1 VWEPERIKEISELIE
16 DADLRDVIKE
26 RASEEFLFGQPPQY
40 EIILTFN
47 RLVSSVGS
55 KNFDKASDQA
65 DNLRGAMEVSAF
77 SEDEG
82 ILTRIDRAFRSLG
95 KVLDSD
101 NSGEAKSQVARR
113 SLSRIKRI
121 IEEDLGIR
129 ITPLL

>member
-26 RASEEFLFGQPPQY
+26 RASEELLFGQPPQY

-55 KNFDKASDQA
+55 KNFEKASDLA

-113 SLSRIKRI
+113 PLSRIKRI
-121 IEEDLGIR
+121 IEDDLGIR